1 MYHLEMNM
9 TKTIKTLLIFL
20 PLIFLIGCGP
30 SEEEIREQIR
40 LELEQ
45 EKLAQQQALEEQKK
59 MQKEQRRKIIRNWYE
74 ARSLLANLKNGYGYG
89 LTQDEMGRSIAL
101 YMRTS
106 IKITGDEKT
115 LVYRDAQGQFGDI
128 LKAVKRLAPEMG
140 IPKSIL
146 SKIMSS
152 RIINKS
158 LFRDSYENVDI
169 EYSIRCFDDRLAS
182 DCSIKITLDLND

>member
-59 MQKEQRRKIIRNWYE
+59 MLKEQRRKIIRNW
-74 ARSLLANLKNGYGYG
+74 
-89 LTQDEMGRSIAL
+89 
-101 YMRTS
+101 
-106 IKITGDEKT
+106 
-115 LVYRDAQGQFGDI
+115 
-128 LKAVKRLAPEMG
+128 
-140 IPKSIL
+140 
-146 SKIMSS
+146 
-152 RIINKS
+152 
-158 LFRDSYENVDI
+158 
-169 EYSIRCFDDRLAS
+169 
-182 DCSIKITLDLND
+182 